1 MMLRMPPDRAP
12 AFASAIAAFVRRV
25 RACGFS
31 MPRVCR
37 PIVGIASVLAVLGA
51 AGAASAH
58 EDEHAGHA
66 AAPPPQ
72 TVHSAVGNPGDPAHA
87 ARTLRIGMTDAMRFT
102 PGEIVV
108 KRGETVRL
116 VVENEGRLM
125 HELVLG
131 TPPELLAHARAMR
144 AAEGAPEHAHGGP
157 NMTHVAPGQRGEIV
171 WRFTRRG
178 EFSYACLLPGHFEAG
193 MAGKVVVR

>member
-1 MMLRMPPDRAP
+1 
-12 AFASAIAAFVRRV
+12 
-25 RACGFS
+25 
-31 MPRVCR
+31 MPRARR
-37 PIVGIASVLAVLGA
+37 PIAGIASVLAVLGA
-51 AGAASAH
+51 AGTASAH
-58 EDEHAGHA
+58 EDEHAGHSA
-66 AAPPPQ
+66 AQ
-72 TVHSAVGNPGDPAHA
+72 TVRGAAGSPGDPAHA

-108 KRGETVRL
+108 KRGQTVRL

-131 TPPELLAHARAMR
+131 TPPELQAHARAMR

-157 NMTHVAPGQRGEIV
+157 NMTNVAPGQRGEIV
-171 WRFTRRG
+171 WRFTQRG